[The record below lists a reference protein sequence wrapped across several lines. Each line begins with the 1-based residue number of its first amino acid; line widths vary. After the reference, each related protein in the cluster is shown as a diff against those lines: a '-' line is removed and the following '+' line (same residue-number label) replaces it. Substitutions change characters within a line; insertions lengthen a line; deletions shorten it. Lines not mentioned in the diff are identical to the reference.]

1 MWSRLFPLIFRT
13 TPHRLMRA
21 LRRRTASPY
30 EELIVVGR
38 RSGRP
43 RELLVTLATVDGR
56 WYVGHPDGAPT
67 AWVANL
73 EAARGATIVR
83 RDGSAVAVVATPLA
97 DGQERDAAIEAAIR
111 IQRFP
116 VSRIYRGARR
126 HILAEGQYFR
136 LEPTT
141 SSA

>member
-21 LRRRTASPY
+21 LRRRTAVPY
-30 EELIVVGR
+30 EELVVVGR

-83 RDGSAVAVVATPLA
+83 QTGRRSRSWRRRWRTARSATPPSRRRSGPA
-97 DGQERDAAIEAAIR
+97 VPR
-111 IQRFP
+111 
-116 VSRIYRGARR
+116 SRIYRGARR